1 MTVYLAEWKLA
12 AELNLS
18 IITSWRRF
26 FCVVLVSWCSH
37 ESRSNSWKTP
47 CCPAKLNINTLVT
60 NERTVYWPVLTSVL
74 LWKQSEPRKCIIFNP
89 FLQVWQQYFSE
100 FSSSV
105 AQWCMKHAHTDV
117 TFTPIS
123 FCCSV
128 QQIHIIDLNHM
139 SEICVVNIFTL
150 ALNSWWS
157 CGFWLEWLDFAH
169 KILLSNG
176 KCD

>member
-74 LWKQSEPRKCIIFNP
+74 LWKQTEPRKCIIFNP

-105 AQWCMKHAHTDV
+105 AQWCMKHRRHFHTNQLLL
-117 TFTPIS
+117 FS
-123 FCCSV
+123 
-128 QQIHIIDLNHM
+128 
-139 SEICVVNIFTL
+139 
-150 ALNSWWS
+150 AANSHY
-157 CGFWLEWLDFAH
+157 WLEPHEWNLRGEHFH
-169 KILLSNG
+169 PRIKFMMIVWILIGMTGFRPQNFTE
-176 KCD
+176 